1 MINKFIKTIRDH
13 NLIEENDKILVGFS
27 GGKDSSALL
36 HLLMTLSKSY
46 KIQIAIGHFN
56 HKVRGDEANRDEE
69 FCRQVGK
76 DYSIDFFSDSYN
88 MDNYAKENKISKEE
102 AGRILRKN
110 FFNRILREEGYNKI
124 ALAHNMDDQ
133 AETILM
139 RIIRGTGLDGLKGIE
154 YKSGSIIRPILDISK
169 SEIEE
174 YINKEKISYVE
185 DSTNKEN
192 DYNRNKIRNL
202 LIPEIENNYNPNFK
216 EALINLSN
224 LAVEDSEFLD
234 SYTEDTYK
242 GLSNKGEDSTVIS
255 LDAFNRQSLPI
266 KRRLI
271 RRVFLLEN
279 GNINNLSFKNVEDI
293 NNLSQGPTGKAIENV
308 NGLRIR
314 TSYND
319 LIFEKNKKN
328 NDNEP
333 NLLYTNLNKGINI
346 INDNLSLSIEDS
358 IEISQSLSEITIP
371 KDLITGSLVL
381 RNRKEG
387 DKLRPL
393 GLNGT
398 KKLKD
403 IFIDKKIPRDKR
415 DNYYILSDE
424 ERIYWVL
431 GLVKSEDTSMKSSKD
446 QYIKIKINSMED

>member
-102 AGRILRKN
+102 AGRILRKK

-139 RIIRGTGLDGLKGIE
+139 RIIRGTGLDGLKGID
-154 YKSGSIIRPILDISK
+154 YKSGPIIRPILDISK

-192 DYNRNKIRNL
+192 TYNRNKIRNL

-234 SYTEDTYK
+234 SYTASTYK
-242 GLSNKGEDSTVIS
+242 GLSNREKDSTIIS
-255 LDAFNRQSLPI
+255 LDDFKKESLPI

-431 GLVKSEDTSMKSSKD
+431 GLVKSEDTRMKSSKD

>member
-431 GLVKSEDTSMKSSKD
+431 GLVKSEDTRMKSSKD